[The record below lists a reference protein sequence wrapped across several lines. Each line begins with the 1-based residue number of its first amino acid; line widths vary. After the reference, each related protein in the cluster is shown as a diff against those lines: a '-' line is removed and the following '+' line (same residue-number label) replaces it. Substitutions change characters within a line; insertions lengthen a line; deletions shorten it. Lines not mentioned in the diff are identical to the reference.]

1 MKLLG
6 LACSIILLGLAVIC
20 SVIFGV
26 TDIPLA
32 SVWQSFIH
40 YDPLLQE
47 HLIIQTVRVPR
58 ALIAAAAGGS
68 LAVSGALM
76 QVITRN
82 PIASP
87 SLFGVNSGAAFMVVI
102 ASGWLGIS
110 GMQSLTL
117 FALLGAA
124 MSGAIVFYLGSLGR
138 DGMTPIKIT
147 LAGASIA
154 AFFHS
159 MTQGY
164 MLTNGKMFDQIL
176 VWLVGSVAGRNMN
189 MLINVLPYLT
199 VGFIIALSLSRH
211 LNVLLMGD
219 DVAQTLGQR
228 TVAIKSL
235 ASIAV
240 ILLAGG
246 SVAMAGPIA
255 FVGIIIPHIV
265 RYLVGNDYRWLVPFA
280 AVLGAILLVVA
291 DIGSRY
297 IAMPKEIPVGVMTA
311 ILGVPFFVYIARKG
325 KRVQ

>member
-1 MKLLG
+1 MRLLG
-6 LACSIILLGLAVIC
+6 LASSLLLLVVAIIC
-20 SVIFGV
+20 SVIYGV
-26 TDIPLA
+26 TDIPL
-32 SVWQSFIH
+32 SFIWDSFIH
-40 YDPLLQE
+40 YDPLSQQ

-58 ALIAAAAGGS
+58 ALIAVAAGAS
-68 LAVSGALM
+68 LAVAGALM

-124 MSGAIVFYLGSLGR
+124 ISGSIVFYLGSIGK

-147 LAGASIA
+147 LAGSSIA

-176 VWLVGSVAGRNMN
+176 VWLVGSVAGRDMN
-189 MLINVLPYLT
+189 ALINVLPYLL
-199 VGFIIALSLSRH
+199 VGFVIALSLSRH

-228 TVAIKSL
+228 TVVIKTL
-235 ASIAV
+235 ASISV

-265 RYLVGNDYRWLVPFA
+265 RFLVGNDYRWLIPYSA
-280 AVLGAILLVVA
+280 LLGGILLVGA

-325 KRVQ
+325 KRMQ

>member
-1 MKLLG
+1 MRLLG
-6 LACSIILLGLAVIC
+6 LASSLLLLIVAIIC
-20 SVIFGV
+20 SVIYGV
-26 TDIPLA
+26 TDIPL
-32 SVWQSFIH
+32 SSIWDSFIH
-40 YDPLLQE
+40 YDPLSQQ

-58 ALIAAAAGGS
+58 ALIAAAAGAS
-68 LAVSGALM
+68 LAIAGALM

-124 MSGAIVFYLGSLGR
+124 ISGSIVFYLGSIGK

-147 LAGASIA
+147 LAGSSIA

-176 VWLVGSVAGRNMN
+176 VWLVGSVAGRDMN
-189 MLINVLPYLT
+189 ALINVLPYLL
-199 VGFIIALSLSRH
+199 VGFVIALSLSRH

-228 TVAIKSL
+228 TVIIKTL

-265 RYLVGNDYRWLVPFA
+265 RFLIGNDYRWVIPYSAL
-280 AVLGAILLVVA
+280 LGGILLVGA